1 MVNNLRWQDSTHR
14 WLSKL
19 KWQDSIRRWLS
30 KLKWQDSTHR
40 WLSKLKWQDSTHR
53 WLSKLSRW
61 LNKLIKWDRGSSRFI
76 VAVNQFR
83 WLGSPTKCQT
93 SRFRWAL
100 LILKPVSQWADIR
113 KLGSP
118 FRWEVTLRPD
128 NRKWGSL
135 KWVVIR
141 RLRNLYLKCSQVSPS
156 NFLTSQP
163 RDSQANPRPSLANSP
178 QASLSL
184 RRHLHH
190 SPRGLEAEAR
200 TNHNNQWEVVRNR
213 ESLSQEEAARKCP
226 CTRSLDRAVVHYRI
240 YDVDGFTD
248 SAQQLLMMFI
258 VITKKPTESR
268 VWCFTTG
275 KS

>member
-19 KWQDSIRRWLS
+19 N
-30 KLKWQDSTHR
+30 
-40 WLSKLKWQDSTHR
+40 
-53 WLSKLSRW
+53 RW

-76 VAVNQFR
+76 VAVNLFR
-83 WLGSPTKCQT
+83 WLGSQTKCQT

-113 KLGSP
+113 RLGSP
-118 FRWEVTLRPD
+118 FRWEVTLRLD

-135 KWVVIR
+135 KWVVTR
-141 RLRNLYLKCSQVSPS
+141 RLLNLYPKCSQVSPS

-163 RDSQANPRPSLANSP
+163 RDSQANPRDSLANPRPSLVNSP
-178 QASLSL
+178 RASLSL
-184 RRHLHH
+184 RHHLHH

-213 ESLSQEEAARKCP
+213 ESLSQEEAVRKCP

-248 SAQQLLMMFI
+248 SAQQLLMHDVHCDNKEAYRITGLVFHYWKVLVRYSVQAHRFI
-258 VITKKPTESR
+258 HYQ
-268 VWCFTTG
+268 
-275 KS
+275 